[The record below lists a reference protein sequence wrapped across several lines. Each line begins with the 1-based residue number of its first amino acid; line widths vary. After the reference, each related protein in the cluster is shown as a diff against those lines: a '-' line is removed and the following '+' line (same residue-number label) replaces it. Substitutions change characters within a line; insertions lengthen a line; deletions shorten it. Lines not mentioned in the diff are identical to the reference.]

1 VERGRMNM
9 NIYSKKTLPEMAF
22 FIKYRGQDMINA
34 MIALLDSI
42 LHVFV
47 L

>member
-1 VERGRMNM
+1 
-9 NIYSKKTLPEMAF
+9 MAF

-47 L
+47 LWDP